1 MEEQMALKFEDV
13 FLKVP
18 CRSLDANKE
27 YIELVSGIS
36 GQVCSGRLTAVMG
49 GSGSGKT
56 TFLKLLLG
64 RVSNDALTSGI
75 ISLNGKQRVA
85 YEWLKSVSYMEQF
98 DTFSPYLSVEES
110 IRYSFI
116 FRGKTKPKDFRISKA
131 MDEIISE
138 MGLEKIRNS
147 LVGAISGGERRRL
160 MLAMDLAAEPD
171 IIFLDE
177 PTSGLDSQLA
187 LEIVQILK
195 KYAESK
201 NKIILMTVHQPG
213 NMMLGMFD
221 DIMFLNKGRMVY
233 MGPVSGLEGFLE
245 INGMRKRSEL
255 SIAECLFEIK
265 ADSLVS
271 EQHSAETQITSSK
284 VMEKSSEYC
293 IATVFL
299 WKHVWYLLNRQF
311 KIDYRNGM
319 ISNILLFKLT
329 MLAFLFLFLCCK
341 VKHSVFMFISKMFP
355 LYSENGKGYIDDL
368 KVFLIKV
375 YPRLGVMYADIM
387 DFLSYNLIPFITSF
401 SIFNDSSFLDNEAL
415 LKKEMFRCD
424 YSQFSLFVSILI
436 YECGFSLL
444 RSLFFCMLIGFTQ
457 FRDILTSRTVLMI
470 TAMPLSM
477 VVFMIAVKS
486 FSSKAYPLNISRVA
500 AFVLTTFLRPF
511 SLSIELEELYEKYVF
526 MKYLYP
532 FSYLLFLCP
541 FLFIDTLFYATLG
554 ESKSISPGFRILLSH
569 FNNITIFSRGSSK
582 SVMNRSITFL
592 NRCYLS
598 NSSLVMLI
606 VFSLLLTLALS
617 MAFLIFKF
625 SPKVRMTLSKMS
637 LAMDLKEVTT
647 N

>member
-1 MEEQMALKFEDV
+1 MEEQIALKFEDV

-36 GQVCSGRLTAVMG
+36 GQICSGKLTAIMG

-56 TFLKLLLG
+56 TFMKLLLG
-64 RVSNDALTSGI
+64 KVSSNALTSGI
-75 ISLNGKQRVA
+75 ISLNGKQRSA

-98 DTFSPYLSVEES
+98 DTFSAYLSVEES

-116 FRGKTKPKDFRISKA
+116 FRGKAKPKDFSISKA
-131 MDEIISE
+131 VDEIISE
-138 MGLEKIRNS
+138 MGLRKIRKS
-147 LVGAISGGERRRL
+147 LVMTISGGERRRL

-221 DIMFLNKGRMVY
+221 DIIFLNKGKMMY
-233 MGPVSGLEGFLE
+233 MGPTSGLQGFLE
-245 INGMRKRSEL
+245 LNQIHKPDDL
-255 SIAECLFEIK
+255 SIAECLFAIET
-265 ADSLVS
+265 DSFVS
-271 EQHSAETQITSSK
+271 EQYGMELHTSNRK
-284 VMEKSSEYC
+284 EMEKSNEYC
-293 IATVFL
+293 IVTLFS
-299 WKHVWYLLNRQF
+299 WKHVWHLLNRQV

-329 MLAFLFLFLCCK
+329 ILTFLFLFLCCK
-341 VKHSVFMFISKMFP
+341 VKYSVFMFISKMFP
-355 LYSENGKGYIDDL
+355 VYSENSKGYIDDL
-368 KVFLIKV
+368 KIFLRKL
-375 YPRLGVMYADIM
+375 YPRLDVMYADVT

-424 YSQFSLFVSILI
+424 YSQFSLLVSILI

-457 FRDILTSRTVLMI
+457 FRDILTSRTVLML
-470 TAMPLSM
+470 TTMPLSM
-477 VVFMIAVKS
+477 VIFMIAAKS
-486 FSSKAYPLNISRVA
+486 FSCKTYPLNITRVA
-500 AFVLTTFLRPF
+500 AFVLTTFLRPY

-532 FSYLLFLCP
+532 LSYSLFLCP

-554 ESKSISPGFRILLSH
+554 ETKSISPGFRILLSH
-569 FNNITIFSRGSSK
+569 FNNIVLCSGGSAK
-582 SVMNRSITFL
+582 SAMNRSITFL
-592 NRCYLS
+592 NRSYLS
-598 NSSLVMLI
+598 NSSLAVLI
-606 VFSLLLTLALS
+606 VFSLLLTLVLS
-617 MAFLIFKF
+617 MAFLMFKF
-625 SPKVRMTLSKMS
+625 SPRVRLILSNTS

-647 N
+647 S